1 MKEGPGLRQARCK
14 GREGQK
20 GSRKARGTRE
30 VCIVR
35 SARAARG
42 TFDTF
47 IVPRRTVVEPPLFV
61 LVPLCPPS
69 RAIVLRVPSFMKG
82 EGSEA
87 HCRGHICRAI
97 AGRLSRRLRK
107 LAREKKA
114 A

>member
-14 GREGQK
+14 GRRGREGQK

-42 TFDTF
+42 TFDTSYLARSRSF
-47 IVPRRTVVEPPLFV
+47 PPSLPCAFVPS
-61 LVPLCPPS
+61 CPPS

-82 EGSEA
+82 EGLRSSLSGA
-87 HCRGHICRAI
+87 HLPRD
-97 AGRLSRRLRK
+97 RRPIVSQ
-107 LAREKKA
+107 A
-114 A
+114 